1 MSWLSIKADLL
12 AASFGSSEWI
22 DTFLSTIVYALLGLV
37 LFAMVFVVITKMTPF
52 SIRKEI
58 EEDQNTSLAI
68 LIGSVMIALAIILGS
83 SISG

>member
-1 MSWLSIKADLL
+1 MTEEIIKDLSHVPSTLVYSLIGLLVFGVAFWL
-12 AASFGSSEWI
+12 
-22 DTFLSTIVYALLGLV
+22 IVKIA
-37 LFAMVFVVITKMTPF
+37 PF

>member
-1 MSWLSIKADLL
+1 MSSLQSVSSHLL
-12 AASFGSSEWI
+12 ANAGGFDFSV
-22 DTFLSTIVYALLGLV
+22 FLNTLVYAALGLV
-37 LFAMVFVVITKMTPF
+37 LFALVFLIITKMTPF

-58 EEDQNTSLAI
+58 EDDQNTALAI